1 MTVTGKVKDINK
13 ALKDIKVRPSC
24 EAPGA
29 KVTYVYDI
37 TGLIRIDSD

>member
-1 MTVTGKVKDINK
+1 LNRVQ
-13 ALKDIKVRPSC
+13 VRPSC

-37 TGLIRIDSD
+37 TASVSKDTD